1 MADRLDNEPDR
12 PEHRH
17 VSWPTNRPADI
28 AGSARRIGAYVWV
41 SSRLFEVVGDWATT
55 SGSDVERVAYARA
68 ASRFAW
74 QAGEW
79 RRRLPV
85 LAEVDVD
92 RLVEPPDAVTAT
104 GLERFAVLGDAER
117 GRALV
122 DVLAELD
129 DLYRADAETASEL
142 RDGAVLRS
150 IRRVRADLADL
161 AVEVRDM

>member
-1 MADRLDNEPDR
+1 MADRLDNELDR
-12 PEHRH
+12 PVHRH
-17 VSWPTNRPADI
+17 VSWPANRPADI
-28 AGSARRIGAYVWV
+28 AGSARRIGAYVWL
-41 SSRLFEVVGDWATT
+41 SSRLFEIVGDWATT
-55 SGSDVERVAYARA
+55 SDSDVDRVGFARA

-92 RLVEPPDAVTAT
+92 RLVGPPDVATST

-122 DVLAELD
+122 EVVAELD

-142 RDGAVLRS
+142 RDGAVVRS

-161 AVEVRDM
+161 AVELRDM